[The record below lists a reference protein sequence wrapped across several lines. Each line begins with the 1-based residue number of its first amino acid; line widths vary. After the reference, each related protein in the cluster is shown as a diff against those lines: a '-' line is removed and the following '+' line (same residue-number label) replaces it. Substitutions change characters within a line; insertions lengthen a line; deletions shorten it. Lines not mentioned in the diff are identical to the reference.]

1 MTKSTDKQKVSHAKR
16 QSLRVGEVLVS
27 EGVVTEKEIQNA
39 LKHQQRHKDKRLGE
53 LLVEL
58 GISDEAS
65 IARALADQLGLPYVD
80 LAEQKIQSSALNE
93 VSLEIISQHELFPI
107 ESDEFSITIAISDP
121 LSAKTMTVLDNV
133 ESTCDKRVVEVVAT
147 PGQLKFCIQDAL
159 ARHKN
164 SAAKI
169 EPEEKLSSDS
179 KSFLHSVS
187 QEADL
192 SNLETNDSL
201 VVKLVNRIVI
211 DAINDRAS
219 DIHIEPH
226 GERQEVIVRFRI
238 DGQLHNYRSLPSE
251 YRQSIVS
258 RLKIMAQL
266 NIAERRLPQ
275 DGKLRVK
282 SGDDDIELRMV
293 TIPTTGENEDVVL
306 RILAASGA
314 LPLKEMGFSN
324 GNLET
329 IKSLVRRPYGLI
341 LAVGPTGSGKTTTLH
356 SMLGEINEVNRK
368 IWTVEDPVEIT
379 QPGLRQLQVHPQI
392 GLTFASAMRSFL
404 RADPDVIMVGELRDE
419 ETAHI
424 GVEASLTGHMVFSTL
439 HTNTAPETVTRLID
453 MGLDPF
459 SFSDALLGI
468 LSQRLARQ
476 LCGKCKVKYDA
487 TPEERDELSGYIG
500 ADLVERAMSAS
511 ALKLWRAD
519 GCVECEMTG
528 YRGRLALHELLV
540 NNDEIRTAIQKKSAT
555 GVIRDLAQQ
564 AGMKTLLQDGA
575 VKCLQGHT
583 DLRQVLAVC
592 SR

>member
-39 LKHQQRHKDKRLGE
+39 LKHQQRNKGKRLGE

-93 VSLEIISQHELFPI
+93 VSLELISQHELFPI
-107 ESDEFSITIAISDP
+107 ESDESSITIAISDP
-121 LSAKTMTVLDNV
+121 LSAKMMTVLESV
-133 ESTCDKRVVEVVAT
+133 ESTCNKRVVEVVAT
-147 PGQLKFCIQDAL
+147 PGQLKFCIQEAL
-159 ARHKN
+159 ARHN
-164 SAAKI
+164 MSATKV
-169 EPEEKLSSDS
+169 EPEEKLSNDS
-179 KSFLHSVS
+179 KSFLRSVS

-192 SNLETNDSL
+192 SNLETNDSM